1 MPRIVLASASASRR
15 RLLES
20 AGVKPKIMV
29 SHVDEESD
37 FFNAMKPA
45 DMVIALAITKA
56 HTIREQIDFPA
67 IIIGCDSTFEFDSQS
82 LGKPAT
88 PEIAIERASRV
99 RGNSGLLHTGHC
111 IIDTTKDKEIS
122 SIVTT
127 KVTFDNMT
135 DAEID
140 ASFAKAAASGD
151 EEPEMG
157 DFEKAIE
164 ILRKKGQKVAANR
177 ADRDSSEGAAIAKV
191 STDKTAGVVISLNCE
206 TDFVAKNDS
215 FVALA
220 NALADL
226 AINFKSKEAF
236 LV

>member
-1 MPRIVLASASASRR
+1 MPRIVLASASVSRR

-20 AGVKPKIMV
+20 AGLKPTIMV
-29 SHVDEESD
+29 SHVDEETE
-37 FFNAMKPA
+37 FFNVMPPA

-88 PEIAIERASRV
+88 AEIAIERASRV
-99 RGNSGLLHTGHC
+99 QGNSGLLHTGHC

-135 DAEID
+135 DAEIAD
-140 ASFAKAAASGD
+140 YVATGEPLHVAGGFTLDGYSSPFIPSIEGDYTNVVGISMPFVRKAFEQLGYSW
-151 EEPEMG
+151 PEV
-157 DFEKAIE
+157 
-164 ILRKKGQKVAANR
+164 KVMQ
-177 ADRDSSEGAAIAKV
+177 
-191 STDKTAGVVISLNCE
+191 
-206 TDFVAKNDS
+206 
-215 FVALA
+215 
-220 NALADL
+220 
-226 AINFKSKEAF
+226 
-236 LV
+236 